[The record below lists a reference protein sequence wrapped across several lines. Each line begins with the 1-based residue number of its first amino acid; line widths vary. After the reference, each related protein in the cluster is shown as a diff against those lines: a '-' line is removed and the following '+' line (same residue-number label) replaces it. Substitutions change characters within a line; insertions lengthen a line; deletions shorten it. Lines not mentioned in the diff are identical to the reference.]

1 MLPVRDARLGPPS
14 TRTRTPGLERAER
27 GDEKP
32 FMATPTLPSGASL
45 LSRVRSS
52 STSRRAV
59 TGPNCESRNH
69 PHQSP
74 LQFVPNASYRPRASQ
89 GGGGETQPRGVEVHR
104 AGERRHAD
112 VVVRPG
118 EARVLPPRARDDRHE
133 APKAVGGVHA
143 VREQGAHAGGR
154 PEGDV
159 RGGVERR
166 REVSDRARGGREE
179 VGVMT
184 SRGRDSRDSN

>member
-74 LQFVPNASYRPRASQ
+74 LHSSLTRHTDLELRKAEAEKRNRAVWKYIAPENDVTPTWSYGQEKLAYYPPAPGTIDTKHRKQSGEFMQFANKALMLGVDLKATSAGGSSGGAKSRTAP
-89 GGGGETQPRGVEVHR
+89 GGGE
-104 AGERRHAD
+104 
-112 VVVRPG
+112 
-118 EARVLPPRARDDRHE
+118 
-133 APKAVGGVHA
+133 KK
-143 VREQGAHAGGR
+143 
-154 PEGDV
+154 
-159 RGGVERR
+159 
-166 REVSDRARGGREE
+166 
-179 VGVMT
+179 
-184 SRGRDSRDSN
+184 